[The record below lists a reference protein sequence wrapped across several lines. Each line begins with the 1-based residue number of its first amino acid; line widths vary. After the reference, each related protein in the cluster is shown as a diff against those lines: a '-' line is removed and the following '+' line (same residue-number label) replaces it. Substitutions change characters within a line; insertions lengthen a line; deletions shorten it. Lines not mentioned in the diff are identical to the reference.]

1 MTMRGPA
8 PVVLLVVPPGT
19 VDVAPI
25 AAALASVHPDW
36 RIAPV
41 WAGDPHLRPVLTGP
55 ATVWF
60 GTEDDGSEL
69 RQRQLASRSALD
81 SLWLRSITA
90 ARSAFAAGA
99 ETVVVL
105 VVGTVAVLG
114 PLDALVEPLSA
125 AGIAG
130 GAGGT
135 GGGATE
141 PPVAVLV
148 PRVMGALSAD
158 GLSPG
163 EDDLVAT
170 GTWSPHVI
178 ALSGRSG
185 AVLDWLEHRLSD
197 GPVEGSLGRVLD
209 RAATAFEFAA
219 CTDPAVGVGEWRWE
233 SDRPA
238 LVDLPGFDADQPW
251 TLDPS
256 RAGRARIDV
265 AGDAARAE
273 VLASAAP
280 QLRGEIAP
288 ITLPGGIVVDHVIRE
303 LVAEDRRSPP
313 PWSSP
318 AAFRN
323 WLEPRYWTALHG
335 SRRDLAAAFPS
346 PRGGDAEPFR
356 NWCRRAFVDDHV
368 GVALGVP
375 PEPADRWSTAP
386 SLASSGVN
394 LVGYLTRES
403 SLGDVARR
411 VGRALED
418 AGIAVAPLAVE
429 RTASPRLD
437 ASEQLA
443 GAIAHRHSLAVV
455 NADQFPALAMDHP
468 ELFAADT
475 RLVGYWFWELE
486 HVPAQMRQA
495 ASLVDEIWVG
505 STFVADAFRAAVD
518 TPVRHVP
525 IPVAAPIASD
535 RDRASFPV
543 LAPFGERFVFGVV
556 FDHFSVTERKNPVGV
571 IEAFRRAFEPDEG
584 PVLVVKSM
592 NASKRWPQHQ
602 HVVAA
607 AGGRPDI
614 VLWDEHLDRDDHM
627 SFIANVDALVALHRS
642 EGLGLHLAEAMWL
655 GTPVIATRYSGNLD
669 FMDDDCSILIDAS
682 LVPVERGEGVYPPE
696 ATWADPD
703 LDQAAAA
710 MRSLASDPTR
720 CAALASAGR
729 ARMGRQPTLADTGR
743 SIAALLGIEMAS

>member
-1 MTMRGPA
+1 MTKRGPA

-19 VDVAPI
+19 VDAGPL
-25 AAALASVHPDW
+25 AAAVTAAHPAW
-36 RIAPV
+36 RVAPV
-41 WAGDPHLRPVLTGP
+41 WAGDPHLRPALTGP
-55 ATVWF
+55 AQAWF
-60 GTEDDGSEL
+60 DTEDDGTEL
-69 RQRQLASRSALD
+69 RQRQLASRAPLD

-90 ARSAFAAGA
+90 ARSAFEAGA
-99 ETVVVL
+99 GTVVVL
-105 VVGTVAVLG
+105 VVGSVAVLG
-114 PLDALVEPLSA
+114 PLDALLAPMLT
-125 AGIAG
+125 AG
-130 GAGGT
+130 GDEAP
-135 GGGATE
+135 AVD

-148 PRVMGALSAD
+148 PRVHGALSAD
-158 GLSPG
+158 GLGPG

-170 GTWSPHVI
+170 GTWSPDVI
-178 ALSGRSG
+178 ALSDRSG
-185 AVLDWLEHRLSD
+185 ALLDWLEHRITE

-209 RAATAFEFAA
+209 RAAAAFEVVA
-219 CTDPAVGVGEWRWE
+219 CTDPAIGVGAWRWE
-233 SDRPA
+233 VARPA
-238 LVDLPGFDADQPW
+238 LVDLPGFDAAQPW
-251 TLDPS
+251 TLDPGN
-256 RAGRARIDV
+256 AARARVDV
-265 AGDAARAE
+265 AGDPARVA
-273 VLASAAP
+273 VLRSAAP
-280 QLRGEIAP
+280 QLGGEIAP
-288 ITLPGGIVVDHVIRE
+288 ITLPGGLVVDDVIRE
-303 LVAEDRRSPP
+303 LVADDPRCPP
-313 PWSSP
+313 AWSSP
-318 AAFRN
+318 AAFRA

-346 PRGGDAEPFR
+346 PRGGDAERFR
-356 NWCRRAFVDDHV
+356 TWCRRAFVDDHV

-375 PEPADRWSTAP
+375 PEPDDRWSTAP
-386 SLASSGVN
+386 SLASEGVN

-411 VGRALED
+411 VGRALDD
-418 AGIAVAPLAVE
+418 AGVAVAPLAVE

-437 ASEQLA
+437 GSERVA
-443 GAIAHRHSLAVV
+443 GVITHRRSIAVV

-468 ELFAADT
+468 ELFAAGT
-475 RLVGYWFWELE
+475 HLVGYWFWELE
-486 HVPAQMRQA
+486 HVPAPMRHA

-505 STFVADAFRAAVD
+505 STFVADAFRSAVD

-525 IPVAAPIASD
+525 IPVAAPVASD

-543 LAPFGERFVFGVV
+543 LAPLGDRFVFAVV

-571 IEAFRRAFEPDEG
+571 IEAFRRAFQPDEG

-592 NASKRWPQHQ
+592 NAAKRWPQHQ
-602 HVVAA
+602 HVVASA
-607 AGGRPDI
+607 AGRPDI
-614 VLWDEHLDRDDHM
+614 VLWDEHLDRADHM
-627 SFIANVDALVALHRS
+627 AFIAAADALVALHRS

-696 ATWADPD
+696 ARWADPD

-729 ARMGRQPTLADTGR
+729 ARMERQPTLADTGC
-743 SIAALLGIEMAS
+743 SIAGLLGIEMAS